1 MTKVDVYCS
10 ALDKQVITN
19 RKWLNGNMR
28 YIKIGGRIYTDEEYP
43 REVRILDER
52 LKDDWVLAGQVT
64 RWFKFKFRIRLVMQL
79 WDATA

>member
-10 ALDKQVITN
+10 ALDKQVIAN

-28 YIKIGGRIYTDEEYP
+28 YIKIGGRIYTDEESP
-43 REVRILDER
+43 REVRILEER

>member
-1 MTKVDVYCS
+1 MTKVDVYFS
-10 ALDKQVITN
+10 ALDKQVIAN

-43 REVRILDER
+43 REVRILDES

>member
-10 ALDKQVITN
+10 ALDKQVIAN

-64 RWFKFKFRIRLVMQL
+64 RWFKFKFRIRLVLRL
-79 WDATA
+79 WSVTA